1 MKAVLLS
8 SRMRRVANRRG
19 EWYTNSTKYYM
30 FVNKVML
37 YGNLTRDPD
46 LRQMPSGMNVANVG
60 IATNRYY
67 TNQQGDRVEEAEF
80 HNVVLFGRLADLA
93 QQYLTKGGGVFI
105 EGRLRTSSW
114 DDKETGQKRY
124 RTEIIGE
131 QMQFGPRRDGGGA
144 AGQGGGQQATPAPQQ
159 QTPPPAP
166 AQAAASAPAA
176 TPKTPNYPEA
186 TINPDDIPF

>member
-1 MKAVLLS
+1 
-8 SRMRRVANRRG
+8 
-19 EWYTNSTKYYM
+19 M

-37 YGNLTRDPD
+37 YGNLTRDPEV
-46 LRQMPSGMNVANVG
+46 RQLPSGMNVANMG

-131 QMQFGPRRDGGGA
+131 QMQFGPRRDGGV
-144 AGQGGGQQATPAPQQ
+144 AGQGVEQGGGQQATSPQPSTPAAQPAGNSSV
-159 QTPPPAP
+159 AP
-166 AQAAASAPAA
+166 AQ
-176 TPKTPNYPEA
+176 TPKYPEA